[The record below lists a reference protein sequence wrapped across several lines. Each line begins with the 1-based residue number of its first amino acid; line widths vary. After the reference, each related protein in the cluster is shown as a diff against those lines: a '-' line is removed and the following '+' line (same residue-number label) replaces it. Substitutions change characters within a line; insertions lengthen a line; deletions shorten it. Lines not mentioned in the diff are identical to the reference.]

1 MRFLDSCE
9 LLLDPLTRFLAAA
22 GPARVADRPMKPLT
36 CELCGLPTP
45 VPPLRSD
52 GHSFCC
58 FGCSEVYRSFGAEVL
73 SATDA
78 RPILKAEPSLE
89 GAEAF
94 LRIDGMHCSSC
105 ELLIERTAAKIDGI
119 LAASASYA
127 TSTARIVYDPRLIR
141 ESELPQV
148 LSLTG
153 YRARLRSDSA
163 PEDDE
168 RQPLLR
174 LITGIILNNVVMML
188 SLIFLYPTYIGLVE
202 RHELAPIGPIAFYA
216 APWAMFAC
224 TTLLIFYVALPIFR
238 GARIGLRTRMLNM
251 DNLLAISILS
261 AYGYS
266 VGQLLSGSLDLY
278 FDVASMIVA
287 VVTLGRYLEQ
297 GAKAKAT
304 HELSKVI
311 EAWTPTARV
320 LKDGEFWVEAI
331 DQIKPGDHVFVRQGE
346 AIPVNGIVVDG
357 QGAVDESLMTG
368 EPFPVNRGPGEAVL
382 GGAIVVE
389 GSIEVAVGPEVAS
402 RINNLSRILWN
413 VQSSTAG
420 IRGVADRVARVFV
433 PVVLVA
439 ALVVTGW
446 LLLAGATPAD
456 ALLAGLATLI
466 VSCPCAFGLA
476 IPLSTAAGLSTALRH
491 GIIITSADAFEK
503 APRVNIVAIDK
514 TGTLSTGE
522 MAVVKV
528 IGPPAVAELAAAV
541 ERFSSH
547 PIAEAIARLDAR
559 LTATDLDIHPGKG
572 ALASVDGRRIA
583 VGSRSL
589 FATLGWVIPDR
600 LLASAASGTDGAGVV
615 SFVGWDE
622 CAQGAIITQD
632 QQRLEWE
639 HVVDRLRKTSR
650 VVLLTGAEHPGG
662 YEDQVDEVFTGVPPE
677 GKAAVIRQ
685 LKSVGTVAMIGD
697 GSNDAPALAAADLG
711 IAFGAPTALAAD
723 AADVVIPGE
732 HLDRIFDAFEILA
745 TTRRRIQ
752 QNIAWAFSYNVIAI
766 PLAATGFLNPLFAA
780 VAMTVS
786 SLMVVWNSTRPI
798 VCAARA
804 SPSSCSDRTRRRTWS
819 RLDSS
824 GQ

>member
-1 MRFLDSCE
+1 
-9 LLLDPLTRFLAAA
+9 
-22 GPARVADRPMKPLT
+22 MKPLT

-58 FGCSEVYRSFGAEVL
+58 FGCSEVYRSFGAEAL
-73 SATDA
+73 SAKA
-78 RPILKAEPSLE
+78 ERPVLKAAPSLG

-105 ELLIERTAAKIDGI
+105 EILIERTAEKIDGI

-127 TSTARIVYDPRLIR
+127 TSTARIIYDPGLIR
-141 ESELPQV
+141 EFELPQV
-148 LSLTG
+148 LSLAG
-153 YRARLRSDSA
+153 YRARLRTDSA
-163 PEDDE
+163 PEGDE

-174 LITGIILNNVVMML
+174 LITAIILNNVVMML

-202 RHELAPIGPIAFYA
+202 RHELAPIGSIAFHA
-216 APWAMFAC
+216 APWAMFVC
-224 TTLLIFYVALPIFR
+224 TTVLIFYVALPILR

-266 VGQLLSGSLDLY
+266 VGQLLFGSLDLY

-297 GAKAKAT
+297 GAKARAT
-304 HELSKVI
+304 RELSKVI
-311 EAWTPTARV
+311 DAWTPTARV
-320 LKDGEFWVEAI
+320 LEDGEFRVQAI
-331 DQIKPGDHVFVRQGE
+331 DQLNPGDHVFVRQGE
-346 AIPVNGIVVDG
+346 TIPVDGIVVSG

-368 EPFPVNRGPGEAVL
+368 EPFPVNRGLGEAVL
-382 GGAIVVE
+382 GGAILVE
-389 GSIEVAVGPEVAS
+389 GDIEVAVGPEVAS
-402 RINNLSRILWN
+402 RINNLARILWN

-456 ALLAGLATLI
+456 AFLAGLATLI
-466 VSCPCAFGLA
+466 ISCPCAFGLA

-503 APRVNIVAIDK
+503 ASRISIVAIDK

-522 MAVVKV
+522 MAVDEVL
-528 IGPPAVAELAAAV
+528 GPPVVTELAAAV
-541 ERFSSH
+541 ERLSSH
-547 PIAEAIARLDAR
+547 PIAEAIARLDASR
-559 LTATDLDIHPGKG
+559 TASDLDIHPGKG
-572 ALASVDGRRIA
+572 AVASVDGLRVA

-589 FATLGWVIPDR
+589 FALMGWAIPDS
-600 LLASAASGTDGAGVV
+600 LNSAVARGTGGAGVV
-615 SFVGWDE
+615 SYVGWDG
-622 CAQGAIITQD
+622 CAQGAIITRD
-632 QQRLEWE
+632 QQRSEWE
-639 HVVDRLRKTSR
+639 QVVDRLRKTSR
-650 VVLLTGAEHPGG
+650 IVLLTGAEHPGG
-662 YEDQVDEVFTGVPPE
+662 YEERVDEVYAGVPPE

-685 LKSVGTVAMIGD
+685 LKSVGTVAMVGD

-711 IAFGAPTALAAD
+711 IAFGTPTALAAD
-723 AADVVIPGE
+723 AADVVIPGDR
-732 HLDRIFDAFEILA
+732 LDRIFDAFEILA

-752 QNIAWAFSYNVIAI
+752 QNIAWAFSYNAVAI

-780 VAMTVS
+780 AAMTAS
-786 SLMVVWNSTRPI
+786 SLMVVWNSTRSI
-798 VCAARA
+798 ACAEKA

-819 RLDSS
+819 RLGSS
-824 GQ
+824 RQ

>member
-1 MRFLDSCE
+1 MRFLDSRE
-9 LLLDPLTRFLAAA
+9 LLLDPVMRLLSAAD
-22 GPARVADRPMKPLT
+22 PARVTDTALKPLT

-58 FGCSEVYRSFGAEVL
+58 FGCREVYRSFGADTLAAKV
-73 SATDA
+73 ATPA
-78 RPILKAEPSLE
+78 PPGASTLN

-105 ELLIERTAAKIDGI
+105 EILIERTAATIDGI

-127 TSTARIVYDPRLIR
+127 TSTARIVYDPGLIR
-141 ESELPQV
+141 ESELPRI
-148 LSLTG
+148 LSLAG

-163 PEDDE
+163 PADDE

-174 LITGIILNNVVMML
+174 LITAIILNNVVMML

-202 RHELAPIGPIAFYA
+202 RHELAPIGSIAFHA

-224 TTLLIFYVALPIFR
+224 TTLLIFYVALPILR

-266 VGQLLSGSLDLY
+266 TGQLLSGSFDLY

-297 GAKAKAT
+297 GAKAGAT

-320 LKDGEFWVEAI
+320 MIDGDFGIQAI
-331 DQIKPGDHVFVRQGE
+331 DRLNPGDHVFVRQGE
-346 AIPVNGIVVDG
+346 AIPVDGIVFGG

-368 EPFPVNRGPGEAVL
+368 EPFPVTRGPGERVL

-389 GSIEVAVGPEVAS
+389 GSIEVEAGPEVAS
-402 RINNLSRILWN
+402 RMNNLARILWN

-439 ALVVTGW
+439 AFGVTGW

-503 APRVNIVAIDK
+503 ASRVNIVAIDK
-514 TGTLSTGE
+514 TGTLSTGK
-522 MAVVKV
+522 MAVNKV
-528 IGPPAVAELAAAV
+528 LGPPVVTEFAAAV
-541 ERFSSH
+541 ERLSSH
-547 PIAEAIARLDAR
+547 PIAEAIARLDASR
-559 LTATDLDIHPGKG
+559 TASDLNIHPGKG
-572 ALASVDGRRIA
+572 AVASVDGRRVA

-589 FATLGWVIPDR
+589 FATLGWAIPER
-600 LLASAASGTDGAGVV
+600 LVASAASSAEGAGVV
-615 SFVGWDE
+615 SYVGWE
-622 CAQGAIITQD
+622 GCVHGAIITQD
-632 QQRLEWE
+632 QQRAEWE
-639 HVVDRLRKTSR
+639 HVVDRLRESSR

-662 YEDQVDEVFTGVPPE
+662 YENRVDEVFAGVPPE

-723 AADVVIPGE
+723 AADVVIPGDR
-732 HLDRIFDAFEILA
+732 LDRIFDAFEILA
-745 TTRRRIQ
+745 TTRCRIR
-752 QNIAWAFSYNVIAI
+752 QNLIWAFSYNVIAI
-766 PLAATGFLNPLFAA
+766 PLAVTGFLNPLFAA
-780 VAMTVS
+780 VTMAAS
-786 SLMVVWNSTRPI
+786 SLMVVWNSTRSIMRPKRI
-798 VCAARA
+798 NLPVAMNPGSHRLRSKLR
-804 SPSSCSDRTRRRTWS
+804 SPR
-819 RLDSS
+819 
-824 GQ
+824 